1 MHGVTPIELSG
12 EIQMDFKSDRISDFM
27 VYYLSDR
34 TAIYEE
40 YMRIPLTK
48 ASSNITDCLPW
59 MVRLVSDF
67 IKILQHSW
75 KYSYSHLSRAVDN
88 LSFCCGYCEHAT
100 VEKWSMIADHKY
112 DHKYGGGGQISPF
125 PIDFDR
131 RPYNILALPCECVI
145 YTPWV
150 KKTRHQTLGH
160 NFTNFYPIFKI
171 FSQADSVVN
180 LQQIHVQIFHHALN
194 VSLHYYV
201 KYECRKMAS
210 FWNTYCN

>member
-67 IKILQHSW
+67 IKILQHS
-75 KYSYSHLSRAVDN
+75 
-88 LSFCCGYCEHAT
+88 
-100 VEKWSMIADHKY
+100 
-112 DHKYGGGGQISPF
+112 
-125 PIDFDR
+125 
-131 RPYNILALPCECVI
+131 
-145 YTPWV
+145 
-150 KKTRHQTLGH
+150 
-160 NFTNFYPIFKI
+160 
-171 FSQADSVVN
+171 
-180 LQQIHVQIFHHALN
+180 
-194 VSLHYYV
+194 
-201 KYECRKMAS
+201 
-210 FWNTYCN
+210 